1 MDVTQGAADGRT
13 HDDPPRPSA
22 DGGQDAALDAV
33 AVLAD
38 PVRRALYRY
47 VAAAGRGVGRAE
59 AAEAVGVQR
68 TLAAHHLDKLAEVGL
83 VDVAFARPAGR
94 TGPGAGRPAKLYR
107 PAAGELSVSVPR
119 RAYDAA
125 GLVLAE
131 ALERLRADD
140 AVARAGREE
149 GYAAG
154 LPFRAPADGPPGSVA
169 EQGVRLADALRARG
183 YEPERDG
190 RGGEVAAEAVEA
202 AEHAEGAEDAEPGAL
217 RLRNCPFHRLAEQFP
232 PLVCGMNLALLEGLV
247 DGAGTPDW
255 KPRIAPAG
263 DGCCVVL
270 EPAPPSS

>member
-1 MDVTQGAADGRT
+1 MTQGATDGRT
-13 HDDPPRPSA
+13 HDAA
-22 DGGQDAALDAV
+22 DGTDAAAAGAAAAADAKDAAADGRDQDAALDAV

-47 VAAAGRGVGRAE
+47 VAAAGRDVGRAE

-83 VDVAFARPAGR
+83 VEVAFARPAGR
-94 TGPGAGRPAKLYR
+94 GGPGAGRPAKLYR
-107 PAAGELSVSVPR
+107 PAAGELSVSVPT

-131 ALERLRADD
+131 ALERLRADE

-154 LPFRAPADGPPGSVA
+154 LPYRPPGGAPPGTVA
-169 EQGVRLADALRARG
+169 EQGVRLREALRARG
-183 YEPERDG
+183 YEPRQD
-190 RGGEVAAEAVEA
+190 EA
-202 AEHAEGAEDAEPGAL
+202 GM

-247 DGAGTPDW
+247 DGAATPGW
-255 KPRIAPAG
+255 RPTIAPGG

-270 EPAPPSS
+270 EPVPSAAPD